1 MRSLLFFALFVGFAA
16 RLSAQEI
23 VCGAD
28 QPGKYLSLLEGKH
41 VGLVVNQTSR
51 VGQEH
56 LLDFLLS
63 RNVDVEK
70 IFSPE
75 HGFRGDADAGE
86 HVSDQKDVKTGLP
99 VISLYGDNKK
109 PNPEQM
115 KGLDLMVFDI
125 QDVGVR
131 FYTYLSTLHYV
142 MEACGEENISLLVFD
157 RPNPNG
163 DYVAGPVLNPDFQ
176 SFVGMHPIP
185 VVHGCTLGE
194 LAQMVNGEG
203 WLKDHVKCNLTVI
216 PVANYTHHMSYSLPI
231 KPSPNLPN
239 DRAIRLY
246 PSLCFFEATNVSI
259 GRGTYFPFQVIGY
272 PGPDMGEFEFT
283 PTSIPGMAKN
293 PKQEGEVCYGEDLR
307 ADTLACQ
314 FTLEYFIHYY
324 NKFENE
330 ADFLSSPRWFNLLAG
345 TDEVL
350 KMIRSGANWSE
361 IEASWGKDLDNYK
374 QIRRKYLLYTE

>member
-1 MRSLLFFALFVGFAA
+1 MKILLFVALLLG
-16 RLSAQEI
+16 LSAGLRAQDI
-23 VCGAD
+23 LCGAD
-28 QPGKYLSLLEGKH
+28 QPEKYLELLEGKH
-41 VGLVVNQTSR
+41 VGLVVNQSSR

-63 RNVDVEK
+63 QKVDVVK

-86 HVSDQKDVKTGLP
+86 HVKDQKDEKTGLP

-109 PNPEQM
+109 PKAEQLQ
-115 KGLDLMVFDI
+115 GIDIVIFDI

-142 MEACGEENISLLVFD
+142 MEACAEQDVRLLLLD

-163 DYVAGPVLNPDFQ
+163 DYVAGPVLKPEFQ

-194 LAQMVNGEG
+194 LAQMINGEG
-203 WLKDHVKCNLTVI
+203 WLKDSVKCDLTII
-216 PVANYTHHMSYSLPI
+216 PVANYNHQMAYSLPI

-239 DRAIRLY
+239 DLSIRLY
-246 PSLCFFEATNVSI
+246 PSLCFFEATNMSI

-272 PGPDMGEFEFT
+272 PKADMGTFQFT
-283 PTSIPGMAKN
+283 PQSIPGMAKS
-293 PKQEGEVCYGEDLR
+293 PKQEGQVCYGVDLR
-307 ADTLACQ
+307 SESLNDR
-314 FTLEYFIHYY
+314 FTLEYFIRYY
-324 NKFENE
+324 RKFEKE
-330 ADFLSSPRWFNLLAG
+330 EDFLSSANWFNLLAG
-345 TDEVL
+345 TDQVL
-350 KMIRSGANWSE
+350 KMIREGYQWPE
-361 IEASWGKDLDNYK
+361 IEKSWQEELSDYK
-374 QIRRKYLLYTE
+374 KMREKYLLYAE